1 VSPDVQLNVR
11 HNGGTAVDSNCHSR
25 LSSTS
30 GVLGFD
36 FAKTT
41 EAELNIMTSNWTV
54 CRNKSWYKILL
65 LNVKHL
71 ESW

>member
-1 VSPDVQLNVR
+1 M
-11 HNGGTAVDSNCHSR
+11 C
-25 LSSTS
+25 STS

-41 EAELNIMTSNWTV
+41 EAELNIMTADLTV
-54 CRNKSWYKILL
+54 CRNKSWYKILV
-65 LNVKHL
+65 LNLKHL